1 MIYLIGS
8 IVFTSW
14 LTLAFKVVERLRIN
28 TFQAIVFN
36 YIACV
41 LTGSLVQG
49 RFVHYAKVTAE
60 PWFGWACLMGA
71 VFIGLY
77 NIIGY
82 TTQKVGVA
90 VASVANKLSLVIPFV
105 FSVVLYD
112 EKITVLKIAGIAI
125 ALAAVVLTCYPK
137 RGQKD
142 ALKGGK
148 GHNPTLLYL
157 LPVVLF
163 IGSGLLDTMIKYVEQ
178 GYLSPANQDTYL
190 ITAFSTAAVIGIIV
204 LTIKLIAG
212 RTKFSWKGVMA
223 GIMIGVPNYFSIWC
237 LLQVLKQHA
246 DNSSAII
253 PINNMG
259 IVLLSAVAAWLMFK
273 ERLSTINW
281 IGILLAIGAI
291 ALIAYG

>member
-1 MIYLIGS
+1 MIYLVGS

-14 LTLAFKVVERLRIN
+14 LTLAFKVVERLRID

-36 YIACV
+36 YFACV
-41 LTGSLVQG
+41 ITGSIVQG
-49 RFVHYAKVTAE
+49 GIVDYVHVTTL

-77 NIIGY
+77 NIIGF
-82 TTQKVGVA
+82 TTQKMGVA

-105 FSVVLYD
+105 FSLVLYN
-112 EKITVLKIAGIAI
+112 ESITAFKIAGII
-125 ALAAVVLTCYPK
+125 VALIAVVLTCYPQ
-137 RGQKD
+137 RQAAGT
-142 ALKGGK
+142 AHAGNAVSKGW
-148 GHNPTLLYL
+148 LYL

-178 GYLSPANQDTYL
+178 GYLDHGNQDTYL
-190 ITAFSTAAVIGIIV
+190 ITAFSMAALIGLIV
-204 LTIKLIAG
+204 LVLQLVTG
-212 RTKFSWKGVMA
+212 RTALTWKGVLA

-237 LLQVLKQHA
+237 LLQVLKLYA

-259 IVLLSAVAAWLMFK
+259 IVLFSAVAAWMLFK
-273 ERLSTINW
+273 ERLSGINW

-291 ALIAYG
+291 ALITYG